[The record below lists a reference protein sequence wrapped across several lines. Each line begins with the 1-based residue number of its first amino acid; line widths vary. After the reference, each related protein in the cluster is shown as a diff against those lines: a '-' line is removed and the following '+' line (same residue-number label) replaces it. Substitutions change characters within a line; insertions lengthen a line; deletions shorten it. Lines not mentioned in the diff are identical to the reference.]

1 MENQN
6 INNVEY
12 KDEDFQ
18 LVGVRVDDAE
28 SLSAEH
34 ISFWKEVRLR
44 FKKNKIAVV
53 GLMIL
58 VILFV
63 LAIFGPFI
71 SGQSYTAQ
79 DLNNVNGTFSGKNWF
94 GTDSLGRDIFT
105 RIWYGARVSLAI
117 GVIAAIVDI
126 IIGVIYG
133 SIAGLYGGKIDN
145 IMMRIADLLSGI
157 PYLLVVILLMS
168 VMKQGIFPMVLA
180 LTLTG
185 WINMARIVRG
195 EVLSAKNNEY
205 VLAARVMGADKW
217 HIIKKHLIP
226 NMLGPI
232 IVTMMLTVPSA
243 IFSEAFLSYLGLGI
257 QVPFPSWGTMASEA
271 KSIFT
276 LYPLQ
281 LLIPAGLI
289 CLTIFAFNA
298 VGDGLRDALDPKQR
312 D

>member
-1 MENQN
+1 MDREEKID
-6 INNVEY
+6 INFNP
-12 KDEDFQ
+12 EDF
-18 LVGVRVDDAE
+18 RVIGIQATDAE
-28 SLSAEH
+28 SLSAEP
-34 ISFWKEVRLR
+34 ISFWKEVFLR

-53 GLMIL
+53 GFIL
-58 VILFV
+58 LV
-63 LAIFGPFI
+63 LLLIMAIFGPFI
-71 SGQSYTAQ
+71 TGQSYTAQ
-79 DLNNVNGTFSGKNWF
+79 DLNNVNGKPTGTNWF

-105 RIWYGARVSLAI
+105 RVWYGARVSLAI

-126 IIGVIYG
+126 VIGVIYG
-133 SIAGLYGGKIDN
+133 SISALYGGRVDN

-168 VMKQGIFPMVLA
+168 VMKQGILPMVLA
-180 LTLTG
+180 LTFTG

-195 EVLSAKNNEY
+195 EVLSAKTNEY
-205 VLAARVMGADKW
+205 VLASRVMGAGTW

-257 QVPFPSWGTMASEA
+257 QVPFPSWGTMASDA
-271 KSIFT
+271 KSVFT

-281 LLIPAGLI
+281 LLIPGGLI
-289 CLTIFAFNA
+289 CLTIFAFNS